1 MEAGLQIIP
10 LFLFLCCQEKYIW
23 RLFMVGEGISIHDT
37 HVVNTVSPSQT
48 EVADKELPLLL

>member
-1 MEAGLQIIP
+1 
-10 LFLFLCCQEKYIW
+10 
-23 RLFMVGEGISIHDT
+23 MVGEGISIHDT